1 MTAGLRARRHAHPL
15 ALASPLARLAA
26 ICTDTCAIWGGFS
39 SAEAFVRAEPHLHW
53 GRVEVVLMKQVVRNL
68 AVATMCTTLAS
79 SLAAQ
84 RTLIGPS
91 ETATATATIRR
102 IDPVERFVSLR
113 GDDGSEVGVFVP
125 QEFGRFKELRVGD
138 TVTVTYYESIVYQL
152 RRPGAAKPPV
162 SEEAAATESQAA
174 LPGGTLSR
182 QTTERVTVRAIDRQ
196 APSISVIGRNGR
208 TTSRHVERASD
219 LDGVKPGDQ
228 IDITYTEAVLV
239 TVARAK

>member
-1 MTAGLRARRHAHPL
+1 M
-15 ALASPLARLAA
+15 
-26 ICTDTCAIWGGFS
+26 
-39 SAEAFVRAEPHLHW
+39 EM
-53 GRVEVVLMKQVVRNL
+53 VLMKRIVRNL
-68 AVATMCTTLAS
+68 AVATMCTALTS
-79 SLAAQ
+79 PLAAQ
-84 RTLIGPS
+84 RSLIGPS
-91 ETATATATIRR
+91 ETATATATISR

-125 QEFGRFKELRVGD
+125 PEYGRFKELRVGD

-152 RRPGAAKPPV
+152 RRPGAPKPPV
-162 SEEAAATESQAA
+162 SEEVAATDSQAA
-174 LPGGTLSR
+174 LPGGTISR

-208 TTSRHVERASD
+208 TTSRRVERASD
-219 LDGVKPGDQ
+219 LDGVKAGDQ